1 MTREEFSEMLHQRRL
16 SSGVS
21 IKTLCFHLDCMGREI
36 FRIEKGK
43 NSYNLQKCIRY
54 VDAIHGT
61 MILEDFNKKRTKL
74 TDYNALVNTVVELR
88 KIKYSTR
95 SLAQEIGCS
104 YKSINNFE
112 CQRNI
117 ASIDTLLKIAD
128 AVGFTIKIIPNDE

>member
-1 MTREEFSEMLHQRRL
+1 
-16 SSGVS
+16 
-21 IKTLCFHLDCMGREI
+21 
-36 FRIEKGK
+36 
-43 NSYNLQKCIRY
+43 
-54 VDAIHGT
+54 
-61 MILEDFNKKRTKL
+61 MIIEDFDKNYIKL
-74 TDYNALVNTVVELR
+74 TDYNTLVDSVTKLR
-88 KIKYSTR
+88 KLKYSTR